1 MSFLWP
7 IFQPCLA
14 LSVNRYQLNE
24 SCSILLFFF
33 LLPDELDDLFTRA
46 GLQKIQ
52 NLVDRRLQVNR
63 GKQMTM
69 YRVWIQCKYQK
80 PAGPQL

>member
-7 IFQPCLA
+7 IFQLCLA
-14 LSVNRYQLNE
+14 LSVSRYQLNE
-24 SCSILLFFF
+24 SCSILISLS
-33 LLPDELDDLFTRA
+33 LLTDELDDLFTRA
-46 GLQKIQ
+46 GLEKIQ

-80 PAGPQL
+80 PAAPQL